1 MGCLP
6 TKIYKKSPVD
16 LVYHVPSA
24 FDHIRPK
31 GHISVYVDK
40 FFETPVVFI
49 NFDDCNSKCVRIWSC
64 DNYQRK
70 YLNSSE
76 RVLSSPAL
84 LDSEDSDSG
93 YDTVF

>member
-6 TKIYKKSPVD
+6 TKICKKSPAY
-16 LVYHVPSA
+16 LVYHVPSE

-31 GHISVYVDK
+31 GHILVYVDK
-40 FFETPVVFI
+40 FFETPVVFL
-49 NFDDCNSKCVRIWSC
+49 NFDDCNSKCVLTWPYN
-64 DNYQRK
+64 NYQRK

-84 LDSEDSDSG
+84 LDSGDSG
-93 YDTVF
+93 SGYGTVF

>member
-6 TKIYKKSPVD
+6 TKICKKSPAY
-16 LVYHVPSA
+16 LVYHVPSE

-31 GHISVYVDK
+31 GHILVYVDK

-49 NFDDCNSKCVRIWSC
+49 NFDDCNSKCVRIWSY
-64 DNYQRK
+64 DNYRRK

-76 RVLSSPAL
+76 RVLSSPTL

-93 YDTVF
+93 CDTVF